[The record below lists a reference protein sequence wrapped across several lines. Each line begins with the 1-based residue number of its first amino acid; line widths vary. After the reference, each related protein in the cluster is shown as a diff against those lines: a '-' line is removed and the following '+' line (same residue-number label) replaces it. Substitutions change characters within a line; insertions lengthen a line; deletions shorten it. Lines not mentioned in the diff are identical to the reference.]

1 MIAASNIFNKTKEA
15 PPHIFTEEQLAA
27 LEIKAVVHNKGN
39 NTYIYYS
46 DDSAHHIYLLIKGR
60 VKIGARSRDDKE
72 IIKEIIYPGEI
83 FGESVLAGNGTRHNF
98 ALSMDKDTKYLA
110 ISLPILKEMI
120 KEQPDFGMK
129 IMTQVGNKLRTM
141 EKRLES
147 VIFKNS
153 RSRIIDFLKD
163 RADSKGIP
171 IGYEVLLKHRLTH
184 QDIANLTSTSR
195 QTVTTVLNDLKKKD
209 IIHTYRKNILIRD
222 LNLLQ

>member
-1 MIAASNIFNKTKEA
+1 MIAASNIFNKAKEA
-15 PPHIFTEEQLAA
+15 PPYIFSEEHIAA
-27 LEIKAVVHNKGN
+27 LEAQAVSHNKGN
-39 NTYIYYS
+39 NSYIYYS
-46 DDSAHHIYLLIKGR
+46 DDSAHHIFILVKGR
-60 VKIGARSRDDKE
+60 VKIGARSKDDKE

-83 FGESVLAGNGTRHNF
+83 FGESVLTGNGKRCNF
-98 ALSMDKDTKYLA
+98 ALTMDKDTKYLA
-110 ISLPILKEMI
+110 ISLPILKDLI
-120 KEQPDFGMK
+120 KDNPEFGMR

-163 RADSKGIP
+163 RADTKGIP
-171 IGYEVLLKHRLTH
+171 IGYEILLKHRLTH